1 MHPQYRIAMITIS
14 ATDEMIERSIMK
26 RLAETRRDI
35 PLELRRATSVDETSS
50 GIMRLA
56 YLVDLVASVQKVPD
70 SISGPVLKF
79 VSLVDSSG
87 NWDLVRQLTSIK

>member
-14 ATDEMIERSIMK
+14 AADDMIERDITK
-26 RLAETRRDI
+26 RLAETGRDI

-50 GIMRLA
+50 GIMRLT

-70 SISGPVLKF
+70 RISGPVLKF

-87 NWDLVRQLTSIK
+87 NWELVRQLTSIK